1 MLHHQAKQQQQQQQ
15 KTAVTGSRVYAPS
28 SGLAAVS

>member
-1 MLHHQAKQQQQQQQ
+1 MLHHQAKQQQQQ